1 MYYKQKK
8 NASNTSNH
16 FGSIHFYMNR
26 LNGIQSHH
34 SIQSYPGLRCFK
46 ELTNRFAFTTASST
60 GKSGYCGG
68 WLSSVSLREA
78 FHQFAERA
86 FQALCASSWQ
96 SRGGMA
102 HKEHL
107 AWWRRRTTLI
117 SGCCSHSSSFTITM
131 YLPHHQTELQ
141 DWDSAQITHQQNNMD
156 RVWDTYKHHPNL
168 SGSIFKVKVIQCHE
182 VKKRSN
188 WNFIPGWHDTC
199 FYVSFLS

>member
-34 SIQSYPGLRCFK
+34 SIQSYPGLWCFK
-46 ELTNRFAFTTASST
+46 ELPNRFASTTASST
-60 GKSGYCGG
+60 GKSGYCRG

-78 FHQFAERA
+78 YHQFAERA

-156 RVWDTYKHHPNL
+156 RVWDII
-168 SGSIFKVKVIQCHE
+168 SIILTFREAYFRWMSFNVTRLRKGQTE
-182 VKKRSN
+182 
-188 WNFIPGWHDTC
+188 NFIPGWHDTC